1 MKSPGNGSVTLAVP
15 AIAATL
21 LLAAYS
27 LPAFLHAQAPPQ
39 PATNSDPAAL
49 PARDSHQGLLIAADP
64 YLTKERCEQKFGK
77 KNPYTGGL
85 LAIEVYLRNDTNGP
99 LQLQLDTMELQ
110 IATPGQSRERLEP
123 LTAGEA
129 AYRIVLPKG
138 AAPRGRRGPI
148 PGVAGGKNK
157 EVAKMEDS
165 LRYLMLPGDMVGP
178 HNTVHGFVIFDLAGH
193 FEDVEHSTLYIPDV
207 KRYGSGEKL
216 FFFEIDLRP
225 ATH

>member
-1 MKSPGNGSVTLAVP
+1 MKSLRKGSFALAVP
-15 AIAATL
+15 TAAAAL
-21 LLAAYS
+21 LLWAHAF
-27 LPAFLHAQAPPQ
+27 PAHLQAQAPAQSAANP
-39 PATNSDPAAL
+39 DPTAL

-85 LAIEVYLRNDTNGP
+85 LAIDVYLQNDTDGP
-99 LQLQLDTMELQ
+99 LQLQIDTMELQ
-110 IATPGQSRERLEP
+110 IATPGQSRQRLES
-123 LTAGEA
+123 LTAEDA

-148 PGVAGGKNK
+148 PGVAGGNNK
-157 EVAKMEDS
+157 EVAKMADS
-165 LRYLMLPGDMVGP
+165 LRFLMLPGDMVGP
-178 HNTVHGFVIFDLAGH
+178 HNTVHGFVMFDLAHH